1 MASKNPKDSLTI
13 STNLVMPNDTNQLHT
28 LFGGQLLAW
37 MDEVAS
43 ICAFRHCNNVAV
55 TAAINNVSFDL
66 PILNGSYVT
75 LESTVSRTFR
85 SSMEIFVDV
94 YVENRMGKKEKCNE
108 AIFTFV
114 AIDEHKRPLP
124 VPEIIPETE
133 LEKERFNSAL
143 RRRQLSLVLAGRMN
157 PKDATE
163 LRSIFLVE
171 EK

>member
-1 MASKNPKDSLTI
+1 MEAKSPKDSLTI
-13 STNLVMPNDTNQLHT
+13 QTNLVMPNDTNQLHT

-43 ICAFRHCNNVAV
+43 ICAFRHCRNVAV

-75 LESTVSRTFR
+75 LEATVSRTFR

-94 YVENRMGKKEKCNE
+94 FVENRLGEKEKCNE

-114 AIDEHKRPLP
+114 ALDEHKRTIP
-124 VPEIIPETE
+124 VPEIVPETE
-133 LEKERFNSAL
+133 LEKERFISAL

-157 PKDATE
+157 PEEATE
-163 LRSIFLVE
+163 LKSIFSP
-171 EK
+171 K